1 MEDFAAL
8 IDGLH
13 GLSVV
18 LGLGIGLLGG
28 FVFAMLTYRFY
39 GKNFRSA
46 FERLG
51 DEMKKSYDGV
61 TDEMKSSFKSLS
73 SEALADSQSQFLSLA
88 DRELDK
94 KTEQHATELE
104 SKKELIDTQLQSMS
118 KSMTETLNTVP
129 TELEKNQTR
138 VAEVLDKSAEQ
149 IKESNKSYLDQLT
162 EKSETQTKAHNKELE
177 TKKELIDQRLT
188 DMDVKL
194 GKVERLVQELQTDR
208 KAQYGALDDQLKS
221 LTSTTSSLQKAL
233 ADNRVRGQ
241 WGERI
246 AEDILRLLGFVE
258 GVNYVKQ
265 ATTDDGSRPDFTF
278 RLPNQLSLNMD
289 AKFPLDNYMRYSE
302 ANTEADKR
310 SFSDKF
316 LRDVN
321 SRVSEIQKRDYI
333 GAETLDCVL
342 VFIPNEQVYRF
353 IHEQDH
359 SIIDSALRQK
369 VILCSPLTLY
379 IVLAVIRQASQNFNI
394 EQQSRQIV
402 TIVNEIRQEWDKYT
416 GEMQTLSNHFQRVYN
431 NLQRLTV
438 TRTRA
443 LDRRFDKIEG
453 LLEDTDLGNSEEA
466 LPVAAPA
473 LQPPGKS
480 ADELPF

>member
-1 MEDFAAL
+1 
-8 IDGLH
+8 
-13 GLSVV
+13 
-18 LGLGIGLLGG
+18 
-28 FVFAMLTYRFY
+28 
-39 GKNFRSA
+39 
-46 FERLG
+46 
-51 DEMKKSYDGV
+51 
-61 TDEMKSSFKSLS
+61 
-73 SEALADSQSQFLSLA
+73 
-88 DRELDK
+88 
-94 KTEQHATELE
+94 
-104 SKKELIDTQLQSMS
+104 
-118 KSMTETLNTVP
+118 MT
-129 TELEKNQTR
+129 
-138 VAEVLDKSAEQ
+138 A
-149 IKESNKSYLDQLT
+149 
-162 EKSETQTKAHNKELE
+162 
-177 TKKELIDQRLT
+177 
-188 DMDVKL
+188 
-194 GKVERLVQELQTDR
+194 
-208 KAQYGALDDQLKS
+208 
-221 LTSTTSSLQKAL
+221 TTSSLQTAL
-233 ADNRVRGQ
+233 ADNRARGQ

-278 RLPNQLSLNMD
+278 HLPNHLSLNMD

-302 ANTEADKR
+302 ADTEADRR

-321 SRVSEIQKRDYI
+321 SRVNEIQKREYI

-342 VFIPNEQVYRF
+342 IFIPNEQVYRF

-402 TIVNEIRQEWDKYT
+402 AIVNEIRQEWDKYT

-453 LLEDTDLGNSEEA
+453 LLEDNNLERGSEVDMPQ
-466 LPVAAPA
+466 LP
-473 LQPPGKS
+473 
-480 ADELPF
+480 EETT

>member
-1 MEDFAAL
+1 MSDFAAL
-8 IDGLH
+8 IEGLH
-13 GLSVV
+13 GFSIT
-18 LGLGIGLLGG
+18 LGLVIGLAGG

-39 GKNFRSA
+39 GKNFRNT

-61 TDEMKSSFKSLS
+61 TDDMKSTFKSLS
-73 SEALADSQSQFLSLA
+73 SEALTDSQNQFLSLA

-118 KSMTETLNTVP
+118 KSMTETLNAVP
-129 TELEKNQTR
+129 TELEKNQTK

-149 IKESNKSYLDQLT
+149 IEKSNKSYLDQLT
-162 EKSETQTKAHNKELE
+162 EKAETQSKAHNKELD
-177 TKKELIDQRLT
+177 TKKTLIDQQLT
-188 DMDVKL
+188 NMNDKL

-208 KAQYGALDDQLKS
+208 KAQFGALGQQLHN
-221 LTSTTSSLQKAL
+221 LTDTASSLEKAL
-233 ADNRVRGQ
+233 ADNRARGQ

-265 ATTDDGSRPDFTF
+265 TMTDDGKRPDFTF
-278 RLPNQLSLNMD
+278 HLPNQLTLNMD
-289 AKFPLDNYMRYSE
+289 AKFPLDNYMRYFE
-302 ANTEADKR
+302 ANTDADKR
-310 SFSDKF
+310 SFSEKF

-321 SRVSEIQKRDYI
+321 SRVAEIQKRDYI

-359 SIIDSALRQK
+359 SIIDTALRQK

-394 EQQSRQIV
+394 ERKSREIIA
-402 TIVNEIRQEWDKYT
+402 IVNEIRNEWEKYT

-453 LLEDTDLGNSEEA
+453 LLESNELSNGNEAKAPQLPEET
-466 LPVAAPA
+466 P
-473 LQPPGKS
+473 
-480 ADELPF
+480 

>member
-1 MEDFAAL
+1 MEDLAAL
-8 IDGLH
+8 IEGLDSFSVFV
-13 GLSVV
+13 GLA
-18 LGLGIGLLGG
+18 LGLL
-28 FVFAMLTYRFY
+28 FAVAILFIT
-39 GKNFRSA
+39 RSRLYQA
-46 FERLG
+46 FQKALE
-51 DEMKKSYDGV
+51 DQK
-61 TDEMKSSFKSLS
+61 TSFTSLS
-73 SEALADSQSQFLSLA
+73 SEALKSNQESFLNLANDKFADQTERHSG
-88 DRELDK
+88 ELD
-94 KTEQHATELE
+94 
-104 SKKELIDTQLQSMS
+104 SKKELIDTQLQQMS
-118 KSMTETLNTVP
+118 ETLKTVP
-129 TELEKNQTR
+129 TELEKSQSK

-162 EKSETQTKAHNKELE
+162 EKTDTQTKAHSKELE
-177 TKKELIDQRLT
+177 GKKELIDQRLT

-194 GKVERLVQELQTDR
+194 GKVERLVQDLQTDR
-208 KAQYGALDDQLKS
+208 KAQYSALGQQLQS
-221 LTSTTSSLQKAL
+221 LTSTTNSLQKAL
-233 ADNRVRGQ
+233 ADNRARGQ

-265 ATTDDGSRPDFTF
+265 VTTVDGNRPDFTF

-302 ANTEADKR
+302 ADTEADKR

-321 SRVSEIQKRDYI
+321 SRVAEIQKRDYI

-402 TIVNEIRQEWDKYT
+402 TIVNEVRQEWDKYT

-453 LLEDTDLGNSEEA
+453 LLEDTDVGASEEA
-466 LPVAAPA
+466 LPAPA
-473 LQPPGKS
+473 LQAPEKS
-480 ADELPF
+480 TDELPF

>member
-1 MEDFAAL
+1 MEDFTAL
-8 IDGLH
+8 LSGLH
-13 GLSVV
+13 GLSVL
-18 LGLGIGLLGG
+18 LGLAIGLIGG
-28 FVFAMLTYRFY
+28 FLFAMLTYRFY
-39 GKNFRSA
+39 GKNFRST
-46 FERLG
+46 FERLS

-73 SEALADSQSQFLSLA
+73 SEALANNQNEFLTLA

-94 KTEQHATELE
+94 KTEQHTTELE

-129 TELEKNQTR
+129 AELEKNQSK
-138 VAEVLDKSAEQ
+138 VAEVLDKSAEH
-149 IKESNKSYLDQLT
+149 IKESNKTYLDQLT
-162 EKSETQTKAHNKELE
+162 EKAETQTKAHSKELE
-177 TKKELIDQRLT
+177 GKKELIDQRLT

-208 KAQYGALDDQLKS
+208 KAQYGALGQQLKH
-221 LTSTTSSLQKAL
+221 LTETTSSLQTAL
-233 ADNRVRGQ
+233 ADNRARGQ

-265 ATTDDGSRPDFTF
+265 ATTEDGNRPDFTF
-278 RLPNQLSLNMD
+278 RLPNHLSLNMD
-289 AKFPLDNYMRYSE
+289 AKFPLDNYLRYSE
-302 ANTEADKR
+302 AGTEAEKR

-402 TIVNEIRQEWDKYT
+402 AIVNEIRGEWDKYT

-453 LLEDTDLGNSEEA
+453 MLEDNNLASGDEIELAQLPEETT
-466 LPVAAPA
+466 
-473 LQPPGKS
+473 
-480 ADELPF
+480 